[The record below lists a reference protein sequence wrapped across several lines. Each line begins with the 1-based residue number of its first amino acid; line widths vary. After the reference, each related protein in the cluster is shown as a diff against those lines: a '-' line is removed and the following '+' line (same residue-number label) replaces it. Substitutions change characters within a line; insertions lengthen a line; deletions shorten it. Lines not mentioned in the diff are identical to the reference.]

1 MAITYRSDLNAPLSH
16 DQMDTNFR
24 SVFFSSSLHGT
35 DSAELRLWK
44 DSSPNPE
51 YVEIQLNPG
60 TGDISITGNEDNR
73 VLTGTGTGIA
83 AEANL
88 LFDGSLLT
96 ILGTVSLED
105 VDSNLIIGAGA
116 GGGVTAGNNTIIGK
130 GSSANIAGIRNT
142 TLGVSSAAITVNS
155 TDILALGHGSL
166 IAMTGGNQN
175 VALGSGAG
183 KNLQTGAGNIY
194 LGYSAGSAATA
205 TESNKLYINNAASNT
220 PLILGDFSTGHLTI
234 NSTVS
239 ASVFS
244 GSFVGNGSGLTGVTA
259 TAEWD
264 GSRNGDASI
273 TGSLTVSGSNVV
285 VDLSN
290 TLSISG
296 SIFSGSFVGD
306 GSGLTGV
313 TATVFPYTGSAK
325 ISGSLFVENYTSL
338 SGSVV
343 VSGSFIVANS
353 GSTQLPAFRVQNGDT
368 IVDKNITISNNEKEC
383 SIGIGNFVTG
393 GTPTI
398 RPNHSTLIGH
408 CAAQCANSSNTTGY
422 MVAIGNCAS
431 ARGGRNSVRIGYEAG
446 KRNTGFGSIG
456 IGYKALGSFNNA
468 SGAYNIAIG
477 QSAMGGNPAC
487 GSHNIGIGCAT
498 LSVNQKGTKNVAI
511 GSRALM
517 TMHGAL
523 SSTSNS
529 NVVIGYG
536 AGENISVG
544 KCNVIVGAFAGPSG
558 SGIVANHK
566 LYINNAVGHPLIGG
580 EFYSPGTQP
589 YVTISGSLFVSQSVT
604 AVSFSGDGSNLTNL
618 PGTEWDG
625 SRNGNAEIT
634 GSFIVSGSSVTVDL
648 TNTLAI
654 SGSTFSGSFVGN
666 GSGLTGVTSEWD
678 GSRNGNANITGSLIV
693 SGTLDVANSIT
704 IGSTGFPGGPGIE
717 MIHFHSGSLAGV
729 HNVQSFGISSTGY
742 TGFKADYSLTNTN
755 QNQKKIGTLL
765 GGWDT
770 SGGTTINDSHTQA
783 VGDINGTS
791 FDITSNGSTAILRLN
806 AAGGPYEVNMLI
818 TAFKRQV

>member
-16 DQMDTNFR
+16 TQMDNNFR
-24 SVFFSSSLHGT
+24 SVYFSSSLHGT
-35 DSAELRLWK
+35 DNTQLRLWK
-44 DSSPNPE
+44 DVDPSPQYDAIE
-51 YVEIQLNPG
+51 LNPG
-60 TGDISITGNEDNR
+60 TGNINISGNEDNR

-88 LFDGSLLT
+88 TFDGSLLT
-96 ILGTVSLED
+96 ITGTVSLED
-105 VDSNLIIGAGA
+105 SENNLVIGAGA
-116 GGGVTAGNNTIIGK
+116 GGSGVTAGTNTVIGK
-130 GSSANIAGIRNT
+130 GSSANITGTRNT
-142 TLGVSSAAITVNS
+142 ALGASAAAITVGS
-155 TDILALGHGSL
+155 TDILSLGHGSL
-166 IAMTGGNQN
+166 IAMTSGNEN

-183 KNLQTGAGNIY
+183 KNLQVGTGNIY
-194 LGYSAGSAATA
+194 LGYSAGPAATA

-239 ASVFS
+239 ASIFS

-285 VDLSN
+285 VDLTN
-290 TLSISG
+290 TLSVSG
-296 SIFSGSFVGD
+296 SIFSGSFVGN

-313 TATVFPYTGSAK
+313 TATVFPYTGSAV
-325 ISGSLFVENYTSL
+325 ISGSLFVENNTSL
-338 SGSVV
+338 SGSVA
-343 VSGSFIVANS
+343 VSGSFKVHNS
-353 GSTQLPAFRVQNGDT
+353 GSNPLTAFSVEKGIT
-368 IVDKNITISNNEKEC
+368 TVDKNITISNHGREC
-383 SIGIGNFVTG
+383 SIGIGNLVTG
-393 GTPTI
+393 NSTI
-398 RPNHSTLIGH
+398 KPNHSTIIGH
-408 CAAQCANSSNTTGY
+408 NAGQYAMTHCL
-422 MVAIGNCAS
+422 VAIGNCAS
-431 ARGGRNSVRIGYEAG
+431 WRGGRNSVRIGYQAG
-446 KRNTGFGSIG
+446 KKNDGIGSIG
-456 IGYKALGSFNNA
+456 IGWRALGSFNNA
-468 SGAYNIAIG
+468 NGAYNIAIG
-477 QSAMGGNPAC
+477 QSAMGSNPAD
-487 GSHNIGIGCAT
+487 GSHNIGIGCSA
-498 LSVNQKGTKNVAI
+498 LAVNQNGVKNIAI
-511 GSRALM
+511 GSRALI
-517 TMHGAL
+517 TMHGA
-523 SSTSNS
+523 STNTSDS
-529 NVVIGYG
+529 NVVVGYG
-536 AGENISVG
+536 AGENISRG
-544 KCNVIVGAFAGPSG
+544 KCNVIIGAFAGPSG
-558 SGIVANHK
+558 SNIQADHK

-580 EFYSPGTQP
+580 EFYRPGTQP
-589 YVTISGSLFVSQSVT
+589 SVTISGSLFVSQSVT
-604 AVSFSGDGSNLTNL
+604 AVYFSGDGSNLTNL

-634 GSFIVSGSSVTVDL
+634 GSFTVSGSSVTVDL

-654 SGSTFSGSFVGN
+654 SGSIFSGSFVGN

-678 GSRNGNANITGSLIV
+678 GSRNGNADITGSLIV

-729 HNVQSFGISSTGY
+729 HNIQSFAISATGY
-742 TGFKADYSLTNTN
+742 TGFKADYSLSNTN
-755 QNQKKIGTLL
+755 QEQKKIGTLL

-783 VGDINGTS
+783 VGAINGTS

-806 AAGGPYEVNMLI
+806 ASGGPYEVNMLI